1 MLTPFLLA
9 IAELPEDCARL
20 SPDSNYA
27 ADCDFY
33 KITSRA
39 KVHMAKKIK

>member
-1 MLTPFLLA
+1 MFTPFLLA

-27 ADCDFY
+27 AKQVFF
-33 KITSRA
+33 KNMIR
-39 KVHMAKKIK
+39 V